1 MLATMRD
8 DYIKANAVLFLT
20 TLGYG
25 ITTAFLSVYLA
36 DRGISLLGIG
46 LIFAVGSII
55 AGLFRV
61 PIGLVVDCLGRKK
74 FLILG
79 AIGYPLFAIGL
90 IYASTVSH
98 YIALNLFVQFFGA
111 IFWTAFT
118 AHFFDIMS
126 QGKEGMAM
134 AGRNIVLYSASASAP
149 ILAGIIATR
158 LGFTN
163 LFAIGA
169 AIAASAIFVALT
181 IKDFNHSRKL
191 CYDILQTEY
200 SCLLKIKGLALI
212 AALIFVVDFTF
223 VFWGIFMPIW
233 LQQQGISLAAIGL
246 ILTINLII
254 GMLIQIP
261 LGKAIDKL
269 PVRNILIPGFLL
281 FWLGGMVF
289 FSLRNYFSY
298 LAGRIMLGVG
308 SDASYWPAVGMLAK
322 LTPKVDHGGAVA
334 LIFGLSTALSG
345 VGALLGGILTEQFG
359 IPKVLWAISFIPLIV
374 AICLFWP
381 EILKKKGTQFH
392 KHHHYRAHVP
402 RH

>member
-1 MLATMRD
+1 MRD

-46 LIFAVGSII
+46 LVFAIGAIV
-55 AGLFRV
+55 AGLLRV
-61 PIGLVVDCLGRKK
+61 PIGIVVDCLGRKK

-79 AIGYPLFAIGL
+79 AIGYPIFAIGL
-90 IYASTVSH
+90 IYASTVGH
-98 YIALNLFVQFFGA
+98 YIILNLFIQFFGA

-126 QGKEGMAM
+126 QGKEGTDM
-134 AGRNIVLYSASASAP
+134 AGRNIVLYSASAAAP
-149 ILAGIIATR
+149 ILAGIIATKF
-158 LGFTN
+158 GFAN

-181 IKDFNHSRKL
+181 IKDFNHKQQL
-191 CYDILQTEY
+191 CYRSLQTEY
-200 SCLLKIKGLALI
+200 NCILKIKGLALI
-212 AALIFVVDFTF
+212 ATIIFLVDFTF

-233 LQQQGISLAAIGL
+233 LQQQGISLEAIGL

-254 GMLIQIP
+254 GVLIQIP

-269 PVRNILIPGFLL
+269 PVRKVLIPGFFL

-289 FSLRNYFSY
+289 FSLRNYISY
-298 LAGRIMLGVG
+298 LAGRVMLGIG
-308 SDASYWPAVGMLAK
+308 SDASYWPAVGMFAK
-322 LTPKVDHGGAVA
+322 LTPKADHGGAVA

-345 VGALLGGILTEQFG
+345 VGALIGGILTTQFG
-359 IPKVLWAISFIPLIV
+359 IPKVLWAVSFIPLIV
-374 AICLFWP
+374 AISLFWS
-381 EILKKKGTQFH
+381 ETLKKKGTQFH
-392 KHHHYRAHVP
+392 KAHHHIAHVP